1 MSILDLHH
9 GSQILELWA
18 EKSVDQFGELD
29 PVLDKL
35 LQELEGKIE
44 DKVESYCRIIRELEL
59 TAKARAEEA
68 ARIKELSER
77 DSNAA
82 KQMKSRLQYFFSLQN
97 LKKLETKSFR
107 LSVCANGG
115 HQPIEVSCDPSELP
129 EQFQKVTVSAN
140 NEAIREA
147 LTMGTTLTGC
157 KLLPRG
163 EHIRIK

>member
-59 TAKARAEEA
+59 TAKARSEEA
-68 ARIKELSER
+68 ARIKELADR
-77 DSNAA
+77 DTNAA

-115 HQPIEVSCDPSELP
+115 HQPIEVTIPPEELP
-129 EQFQKVTVSAN
+129 KEFQKVTITAN
-140 NEAIREA
+140 NESIREA
-147 LTMGTTLTGC
+147 LNMGTSLSGC
-157 KLLPRG
+157 RLLPRG